1 MKTKQK
7 TANTNKATEFID
19 KFGCEISKTTK
30 CLRYYIKKTK
40 KRSNKTKDYNSAIQY
55 TYDFI
60 NYSYN
65 KKKEKYD
72 SPDTTEEEKIK
83 ITNEL
88 LNKFGELNKKH
99 KYTFSLISSV
109 IVSAIISTLFA
120 FLGNPNPA
128 GMTYWNSV
136 VGLINAQA
144 EIFKNTPPIVSTFFL
159 LLFIALLSL
168 AILILIG
175 VIIIAY
181 LVADMFYYSK
191 YRNMVVPYEKE
202 VLHKILTDI
211 DERYSNLD

>member
-1 MKTKQK
+1 METKLE

-19 KFGCEISKTTK
+19 KFGCEISKTSK

-40 KRSNKTKDYNSAIQY
+40 KKPNKTKDYNSAIQY

-65 KKKEKYD
+65 KKKEKYN
-72 SPDTTEEEKIK
+72 SPDTTAEEIVL

-120 FLGNPNPA
+120 FLGNPNIS
-128 GMTYWNSV
+128 GMSYWDSV
-136 VGLINAQA
+136 VGLINAQT
-144 EIFKNTPPIVSTFFL
+144 EIFKNTPPIVSTIVLPFFIV
-159 LLFIALLSL
+159 LFSFAMLVLV
-168 AILILIG
+168 G

-181 LVADMFYYSK
+181 LVADLFYYSK
-191 YRNMVVPYEKE
+191 YRNLVVPYEKE
-202 VLHKILTDI
+202 VLIKILTDI